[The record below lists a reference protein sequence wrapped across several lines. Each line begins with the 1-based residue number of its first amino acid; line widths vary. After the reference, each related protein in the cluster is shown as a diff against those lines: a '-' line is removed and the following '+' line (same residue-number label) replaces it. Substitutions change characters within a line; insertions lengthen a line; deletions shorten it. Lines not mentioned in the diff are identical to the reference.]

1 MGAFLS
7 GPRVIEI
14 PQWLW
19 QFILRVFILT
29 RRPRALAPRYK
40 EIWLEQGSPLL
51 VWSQAQAQGLQQS
64 LAKQGVRACVEL
76 GMRYG
81 NPSIA
86 DACAKL
92 RAAGCQRILVLPM
105 YPQIGRASCRGRG
118 CQYV

>member
-64 LAKQGVRACVEL
+64 LATQGVRACVAL

-86 DACAKL
+86 DDYAKL
-92 RAAGCQRILVLPM
+92 PASVCQPILTLPM
-105 YPQIGRASCRGRG
+105 YTHYPRHTTPPSEEN
-118 CQYV
+118 V